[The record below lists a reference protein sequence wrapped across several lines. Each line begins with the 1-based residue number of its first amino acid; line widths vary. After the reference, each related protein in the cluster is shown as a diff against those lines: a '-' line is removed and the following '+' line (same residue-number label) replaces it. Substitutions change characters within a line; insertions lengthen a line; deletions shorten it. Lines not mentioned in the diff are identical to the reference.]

1 MFWGCIF
8 GMYII
13 VWTYMLHGK
22 GNLYSLELFNIINH
36 SSLSSGIRMEGRQTE
51 CWLLVYREGRQTECG
66 ILVCKEGRQTEC
78 WILVCKEGRQTE
90 CRILVY
96 REGRQ
101 TECWIIVYRKGR
113 QTECWIL
120 VCREG
125 RQTECWI
132 PVYKNVIFI
141 AINYGTYLIS
151 LHVVFRMR
159 CYRTQ

>member
-1 MFWGCIF
+1 MKHSSSLSTLLVLFWGCIF

-36 SSLSSGIRMEGRQTE
+36 SSLSSGIRTEGRQS
-51 CWLLVYREGRQTECG
+51 
-66 ILVCKEGRQTEC
+66 
-78 WILVCKEGRQTE
+78 
-90 CRILVY
+90 
-96 REGRQ
+96 
-101 TECWIIVYRKGR
+101 ECWIIVCREGR

-132 PVYKNVIFI
+132 LVCREGRQTECWILVCRVGRQSECWILVCKEGRQSECGILVCKNVILI
-141 AINYGTYLIS
+141 AINYSTYFMS